1 MTLFKQLALVV
12 SMIIIVMLGA
22 VMYIN
27 YTSVKQDMID
37 SLYQSTVNNIST
49 LSSKIAD
56 AKGHEA
62 LTITTIDAEFDAGY
76 YMLIEFTSNDGLFH
90 YKQIDDNVV
99 EGVPPWFIKY
109 TDIKVVKVT
118 SDVSLGWEM
127 FGEVTVM
134 GDIGVVYKALYK
146 MFVKLLYLFVISV
159 LIALIVLSILLH
171 FVLKPLKLIHN
182 QAEAILKNE
191 FVIQK
196 KEPYT
201 TEFKGVVNGMN
212 SMVKKVED
220 IFNKANAAAIRN
232 RELLYTEPIT
242 QLFNRRYLMLKLPE
256 LLNQNNKINGG
267 TVLFIGLSST
277 EVMNQLISRRHAN
290 NLIATFSKSFE
301 KITKKFDDRLLCRLN
316 ETEFLLVVAECEADE
331 ASDIER
337 HINSAFIK
345 LLKKNKMNEDNVH
358 INIGLYRYNSGV
370 STADLLTRADTALS
384 NAVADETSNAY
395 LYEEENTQNTLAKEQ
410 WRNIIKHAINE
421 HGFTFDPLDIV
432 NTLTDTLVY
441 KSLRYNINCADAKEY
456 LYKDFI
462 APVINL
468 GHSVDMHIA
477 VIKELISKKTE
488 FVGNHCTL
496 KLPND
501 FFRDEGALELLENLF
516 NEYQNHDDI
525 KLSFEIADNFVIK
538 NLQLVK
544 SFINIFSKYG
554 YGFGIHTFSGES
566 NDYAYLKELNP
577 SFIKADSA
585 FLLDQS
591 IESMHALLLIT
602 DSLGIK
608 VIATEITQEEHVNTL
623 KTLHIDIIE
632 KNTKI
637 S

>member
-27 YTSVKQDMID
+27 YTSAKQDMID

-99 EGVPPWFIKY
+99 EGVPPWFMKY

-171 FVLKPLKLIHN
+171 FVLKPLKFIQN

-201 TEFKGVVNGMN
+201 TEFKGVINGMN

-220 IFNKANAAAIRN
+220 IFNKANEVAIRN
-232 RELLYTEPIT
+232 RELLYTDPVT
-242 QLFNRRYLMLKLPE
+242 TLFNRRYLMLKLPD

-267 TVLFIGLSST
+267 TVLFIGLSSI
-277 EVMNQLISRRHAN
+277 EVLNQFISRRHTN
-290 NLIATFSKSFE
+290 NLIIAFTKTLD
-301 KITKKFDDRLLCRLN
+301 KVTKKFDDRLICRLN
-316 ETEFLLVVAECEADE
+316 ETEFLLVVPECEADQ
-331 ASDIER
+331 ASDMQR
-337 HINSAFIK
+337 RINRSFLN
-345 LLKKNKMNEDNVH
+345 LLSTNKMNEDNVN

-370 STADLLTRADTALS
+370 SIADLLTHSDTALS
-384 NAVADETSNAY
+384 NAIADETSSAY
-395 LYEEENTQNTLAKEQ
+395 LYEEKDAQNTLAKEQ
-410 WRNIIKHAINE
+410 WRSIIENAIKESSFNFE
-421 HGFTFDPLDIV
+421 SLDVV
-432 NTLTDTLVY
+432 NTKTDTLVHE
-441 KSLRYNINCADAKEY
+441 SLTYNIYGEDAKEY

-462 APVINL
+462 APIINL
-468 GHSVDMHIA
+468 GHSVIMHMA
-477 VIKELISKKTE
+477 VLKELISKQRK
-488 FVGNHCTL
+488 FAGKNCTL

-501 FFRDEGALELLENLF
+501 FFRDEGALELLENLLHQ
-516 NEYQNHDDI
+516 YQGENNI
-525 KLSFEIADNFVIK
+525 NLSFEIADNFVIK

-544 SFINIFSKYG
+544 SFINIFDKYG
-554 YGFGIHTFSGES
+554 YGFGIHSFSGES
-566 NDYAYLKELNP
+566 NDYAYLKELHP
-577 SFIKADSA
+577 SFIKADST

-591 IESMHALLLIT
+591 RESMNTLLLIT
-602 DSLGIK
+602 DSLGIE
-608 VIATEITQEEHVNTL
+608 VIATLITNKKHINDL
-623 KTLHIDIIE
+623 KLLHIENIQGNKEQD
-632 KNTKI
+632 
-637 S
+637 

>member
-1 MTLFKQLALVV
+1 MTLFKQLAFVV
-12 SMIIIVMLGA
+12 SMIIIVVLGA

-27 YTSVKQDMID
+27 YTSAKQDMID

-99 EGVPPWFIKY
+99 EGVPPWFMKY

-171 FVLKPLKLIHN
+171 FVLKPLKLIQN

-220 IFNKANAAAIRN
+220 IFNKANEVAIRN
-232 RELLYTEPIT
+232 REVLYTDPVT
-242 QLFNRRYLMLKLPE
+242 TLFNRRYLMLKLPD

-267 TVLFIGLSST
+267 TVLFIGLSSI
-277 EVMNQLISRRHAN
+277 EVLNQLISRRHTN
-290 NLIATFSKSFE
+290 NLIIAFTKTLD
-301 KITKKFDDRLLCRLN
+301 KVTKKFDDRLICRLN
-316 ETEFLLVVAECEADE
+316 ETEFLLVVPECEADQ
-331 ASDIER
+331 ASDMQR
-337 HINSAFIK
+337 RINRSFLK
-345 LLKKNKMNEDNVH
+345 LLSTNKMNEDNVN

-370 STADLLTRADTALS
+370 SIADLLTRSDTALS
-384 NAVADETSNAY
+384 NAIADATSSVY
-395 LYEEENTQNTLAKEQ
+395 LYEEKDAQNTLAKEQ
-410 WRNIIKHAINE
+410 WRSIIEHAIKESSFNFE
-421 HGFTFDPLDIV
+421 SLDVV
-432 NTLTDTLVY
+432 NTKTDTLVHE
-441 KSLRYNINCADAKEY
+441 SLTYNIYGEDAKEY

-462 APVINL
+462 APIINL
-468 GHSVDMHIA
+468 GHSVSIHMA
-477 VIKELISKKTE
+477 VLKELISKQRE
-488 FVGNHCTL
+488 FAGKNCTL

-501 FFRDEGALELLENLF
+501 FFRDEGALELLENLLHQ
-516 NEYQNHDDI
+516 YQGENNI
-525 KLSFEIADNFVIK
+525 NLSFEIADNFVIK

-544 SFINIFSKYG
+544 SFINIFDKYG
-554 YGFGIHTFSGES
+554 YGFGIHSFSGES
-566 NDYAYLKELNP
+566 SDYAYLKELHP

-591 IESMHALLLIT
+591 RESMNTLLLIT
-602 DSLGIK
+602 DSLGIE
-608 VIATEITQEEHVNTL
+608 VIATLITNKKHIDDL
-623 KTLHIDIIE
+623 KLLHIENIQGNKEQD
-632 KNTKI
+632 
-637 S
+637 

>member
-27 YTSVKQDMID
+27 YTSAKQDMID

-62 LTITTIDAEFDAGY
+62 LTITTIDAEFDGGY

-90 YKQIDDNVV
+90 YKQIDDDVV
-99 EGVPPWFIKY
+99 EGVPPWFMKY

-127 FGEVTVM
+127 LGEVTVM
-134 GDIGVVYKALYK
+134 GDTGVVYKALYK

-171 FVLKPLKLIHN
+171 FVLKPLKLIQN

-201 TEFKGVVNGMN
+201 TEFKEVVNGMN

-220 IFNKANAAAIRN
+220 IFHKANESAKRN

-242 QLFNRRYLMLKLPE
+242 KLFNRRYLMLKLPDIIS
-256 LLNQNNKINGG
+256 QNNKINGG

-277 EVMNQLISRRHAN
+277 EVLNQLISRRNAN
-290 NLIATFSKSFE
+290 NLIAAFSAVFDKV
-301 KITKKFDDRLLCRLN
+301 TKKFDDRLLCRLN
-316 ETEFLLVVAECEADE
+316 ETEFLLIVPECEADQ

-337 HINSAFIK
+337 RINRAFLK
-345 LLKKNKMNEDNVH
+345 LLAKENMSEDNVH
-358 INIGLYRYNSGV
+358 INIGLYRYNEGV
-370 STADLLTRADTALS
+370 STADLLTRSDTALS
-384 NAVADETSNAY
+384 NAIADETSNTC
-395 LYEEENTQNTLAKEQ
+395 LYEEDTQNTLAKEQ
-410 WRNIIKHAINE
+410 WRTIIENAIKE
-421 HGFTFDPLDIV
+421 SSFTFESLDVV
-432 NTLTDTLVY
+432 NTKTGSLVHESLT
-441 KSLRYNINCADAKEY
+441 YNIYADDAQEY

-468 GHSVDMHIA
+468 GHSVTMHIA
-477 VIKELISKKTE
+477 VVKELITKGTE
-488 FVGNHCTL
+488 FSGKHCTL

-516 NEYQNHDDI
+516 HQHQKNSDI
-525 KLSFEIADNFVIK
+525 KLSFEIADNFIIK

-544 SFINIFSKYG
+544 SFINIFHKYG
-554 YGFGIHTFSGES
+554 VDFGIHSFSGES

-591 IESMHALLLIT
+591 AESMNALLLIT
-602 DSLGIK
+602 DSLGIE
-608 VIATEITQEEHVNTL
+608 VIATLITQQSHVNDL
-623 KTLHIDIIE
+623 KLLHIDKIQ
-632 KNTKI
+632 KNKEE

>member
-27 YTSVKQDMID
+27 YTSAKQDMID

-99 EGVPPWFIKY
+99 EGVPPWFMKY

-171 FVLKPLKLIHN
+171 FVLKPLKLIQN

-220 IFNKANAAAIRN
+220 IFNKANEVAIRN
-232 RELLYTEPIT
+232 RELLYTDPVT
-242 QLFNRRYLMLKLPE
+242 TLFNRRYLMLKLPD

-267 TVLFIGLSST
+267 TVLFIGLSSI
-277 EVMNQLISRRHAN
+277 EVLNQFISRRHTN
-290 NLIATFSKSFE
+290 NLIIAFTKTLD
-301 KITKKFDDRLLCRLN
+301 KVTKKFDDRLICRLN
-316 ETEFLLVVAECEADE
+316 ETEFLLVVPECEADQ
-331 ASDIER
+331 ASDMQR
-337 HINSAFIK
+337 RINRSFLN
-345 LLKKNKMNEDNVH
+345 LLSTNKMNEDNVN

-370 STADLLTRADTALS
+370 SIADLLTRSDTALS
-384 NAVADETSNAY
+384 NAIADETSSAY
-395 LYEEENTQNTLAKEQ
+395 LYEEKDAQNTLAKEQ
-410 WRNIIKHAINE
+410 WRSIIENAIKESSFNFE
-421 HGFTFDPLDIV
+421 SLDVV
-432 NTLTDTLVY
+432 NTKTDTLVHE
-441 KSLRYNINCADAKEY
+441 SLTYNIYGEDAKEY

-462 APVINL
+462 APIINL
-468 GHSVDMHIA
+468 GHSVSMHMA
-477 VIKELISKKTE
+477 VLKELISKQRK
-488 FVGNHCTL
+488 FAGKNCTL

-501 FFRDEGALELLENLF
+501 FFRDEGALELLENLLHQ
-516 NEYQNHDDI
+516 YQGENNI
-525 KLSFEIADNFVIK
+525 NLSFEITDNFVIK

-544 SFINIFSKYG
+544 SFINIFDKYG
-554 YGFGIHTFSGES
+554 YGFGIHSFSGES
-566 NDYAYLKELNP
+566 SDYAYLKELHP

-591 IESMHALLLIT
+591 RESMNTLLLIT
-602 DSLGIK
+602 DSLGIE
-608 VIATEITQEEHVNTL
+608 VIATLITNKKHIDDL
-623 KTLHIDIIE
+623 KLLHIENIQGNKVD
-632 KNTKI
+632 
-637 S
+637 